1 MQTEFTSIVQ
11 QAVDLSVKFLNNEIP
26 AQKYVPMFEDL
37 IADDDEGETSQ
48 EKYVKIFG
56 EVHEWIALYNP
67 DPEFRATNEHLIE
80 ETELRQH
87 VTVFLKKLGVNNI
100 RQ

>member
-1 MQTEFTSIVQ
+1 M
-11 QAVDLSVKFLNNEIP
+11 SVKFLNNEIP
-26 AQKYVPMFEDL
+26 ARKYVTMFEDL

-48 EKYVKIFG
+48 EKYVKAFD

-67 DPEFRATNEHLIE
+67 DPEFRATNEFLIE

-87 VTVFLKKLGVNNI
+87 VTVFVKKLGVNNI
-100 RQ
+100 RQGR